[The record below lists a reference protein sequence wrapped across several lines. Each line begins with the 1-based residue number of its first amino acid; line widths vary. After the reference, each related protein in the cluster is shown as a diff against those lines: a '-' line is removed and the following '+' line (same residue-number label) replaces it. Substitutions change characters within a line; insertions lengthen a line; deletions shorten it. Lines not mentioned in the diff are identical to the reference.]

1 MSASEA
7 RVRSFLVGAVGATS
21 MLGTQEL
28 DRCLRDRTVR
38 VFVGTWNMNG
48 NTPPRQLADFLIPQ
62 ACRISPGSSPDSLTS
77 VPS

>member
-1 MSASEA
+1 MITALLQLGNSVSASEA

-62 ACRISPGSSPDSLTS
+62 ACHK
-77 VPS
+77 

>member
-1 MSASEA
+1 MIESPLILTQLGNSVSASEA
-7 RVRSFLVGAVGATS
+7 RVRSFLVGAVGPTS

-28 DRCLRDRTVR
+28 DRCNLRDRTVR

-62 ACRISPGSSPDSLTS
+62 
-77 VPS
+77 V